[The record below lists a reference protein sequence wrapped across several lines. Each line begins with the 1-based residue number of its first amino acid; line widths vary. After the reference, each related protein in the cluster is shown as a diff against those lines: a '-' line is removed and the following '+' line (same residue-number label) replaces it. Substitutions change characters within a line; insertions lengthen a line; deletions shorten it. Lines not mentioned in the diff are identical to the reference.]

1 MVGLTNETVSSLA
14 LDFDERWVNEYVA
27 AGVGDIDV
35 ENLNAAAGNVENAD
49 ANVVTRRVTTS
60 RRGMKTANDLG
71 EMNESM

>member
-14 LDFDERWVNEYVA
+14 LDFDERWVNEYVDV
-27 AGVGDIDV
+27 GVGDIDV
-35 ENLNAAAGNVENAD
+35 ENLKAAAGNVENAD

-60 RRGMKTANDLG
+60 RRGMKTANDLD